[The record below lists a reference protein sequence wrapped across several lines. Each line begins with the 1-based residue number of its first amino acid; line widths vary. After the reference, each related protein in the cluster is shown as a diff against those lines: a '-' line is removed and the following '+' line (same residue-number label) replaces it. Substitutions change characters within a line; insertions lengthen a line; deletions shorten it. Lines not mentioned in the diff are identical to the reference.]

1 MDTVAEAIARIQ
13 TYLRKKAEA
22 ALTWHSCAPFS
33 VLAERS
39 GDPPQYAI
47 PDRPLVDG
55 LEQVITELQV
65 HAGARHAQARV
76 QFIQEYAPAFA
87 AALRRAGF
95 GEVWRSRVMACY
107 PHTLLAPKSV
117 PGLGFKT
124 LSSQSSLEDV
134 LESWHT
140 NARGFGEEA
149 AALSEAIEQFREQ
162 LISGRAFTALLS
174 GAPVAAAM
182 FTEIRRGVTELIG
195 VATLEAYR
203 GRGIA
208 PALTAHAARTAFDSG
223 ADLMFLATNSD
234 TAAGVYQRVGF
245 QNIGWLVEF
254 SENPAEWAA
263 AQA

>member
-1 MDTVAEAIARIQ
+1 MESTAQAIARIQ

-22 ALTWHSCAPFS
+22 ALRCHSCAPFS

-39 GDPPQYAI
+39 GDPFQYAI
-47 PDRPLVDG
+47 PDRPLVEG

-65 HAGARHAQARV
+65 HAGARNARARV

-87 AALRRAGF
+87 EALRRAGF
-95 GEVWRSRVMACY
+95 GEVWRSRVMACT
-107 PHTLLAPKSV
+107 PGTLVEPRSV
-117 PGLGFKT
+117 SGLSFKT
-124 LSSQSSLEDV
+124 LSSQSSLADV
-134 LESWHT
+134 LESWNT

-149 AALSEAIEQFREQ
+149 AAINEVLETFRQE
-162 LISGRAFTALLS
+162 LVSGRAFTALLS

-182 FTEIRRGVTELIG
+182 FTGVRQGVTELVG
-195 VATLEAYR
+195 VATLAAYR

-208 PALTAHAARTAFDSG
+208 AALTAHATRTAFDSG
-223 ADLMFLATNSD
+223 ADLLFLITNSE
-234 TAAGVYQRVGF
+234 AAARVYERVGF
-245 QNIGWLVEF
+245 RDTGWLVEF